1 VPCDGAVNKED
12 DWMKVWRTLAI
23 VPLATLVL
31 AGSAAAYQD
40 DNDGTNPR
48 VVSPDECVAAPR
60 ATDQIAG
67 LLGLSGEGIA
77 PPALPTITA
86 PLGQNLEAEQAV
98 PVKEAAREILAC
110 FNAGDIARA
119 SALMTD
125 NGVIRTYWQLT
136 ETPELRTTAQERIGT
151 AVPRPEPAQ
160 IRLVTVTDISVLPDG
175 RAIAFVVINDP
186 AAPQPG
192 PETLL
197 FYFKD
202 QDGKWLLDDWVDF
215 SIATVPASTPTP

>member
-1 VPCDGAVNKED
+1 VIKED

-23 VPLATLVL
+23 VPLATLML
-31 AGSAAAYQD
+31 AGPAAAYQD
-40 DNDGTNPR
+40 ENDGTNPR
-48 VVSPDECVAAPR
+48 VVSPEECVAEPR

-67 LLGLSGEGIA
+67 LLGLAGEGIT

-86 PLGQNLEAEQAV
+86 PLGQNMSSDASV
-98 PVKEAAREILAC
+98 SVKEAVREILAC

-119 SALMTD
+119 STLMTD

-136 ETPELRTTAQERIGT
+136 ETPELRQTAQERIGT

-160 IRLVTVTDISVLPDG
+160 IRLVTVTDISILPDG

-215 SIATVPASTPTP
+215 SIAAVPASTPTP

>member
-1 VPCDGAVNKED
+1 
-12 DWMKVWRTLAI
+12 MKVWHTLAM
-23 VPLATLVL
+23 VPLASLML
-31 AGSAAAYQD
+31 AGPAAAYQD
-40 DNDGTNPR
+40 ENDGTNPR
-48 VVSPDECVAAPR
+48 VVSPTECVAEPR
-60 ATDQIAG
+60 ATDDIAS
-67 LLGLSGEGIA
+67 LLGLAGEGVK
-77 PPALPTITA
+77 PPALPTIAA
-86 PLGQNLEAEQAV
+86 PLGENLGSEESV
-98 PVKEAAREILAC
+98 PIKEAAREILAC

-119 SALMTD
+119 STLMTD

-136 ETPELRTTAQERIGT
+136 ETPEMRSSAQERIAT

-160 IRLVTVTDISVLPDG
+160 IRLVTITDISKLPDG

-197 FYFKD
+197 FYFLD

-215 SIATVPASTPTP
+215 SIAAVPASTPTP

>member
-1 VPCDGAVNKED
+1 
-12 DWMKVWRTLAI
+12 MKVWRTLA
-23 VPLATLVL
+23 VASLATTVL

-48 VVSPDECVAAPR
+48 VVSPSECVAEPR
-60 ATDQIAG
+60 AVEQLAE
-67 LLGLSGEGIA
+67 LLALDGEGVPA
-77 PPALPTITA
+77 PPWPTITA
-86 PLGQNLEAEQAV
+86 PLGENLGSSESI
-98 PVKEAAREILAC
+98 PIKEAVREILAC

-125 NGVIRTYWQLT
+125 NGAIRTYWQLT
-136 ETPELRTTAQERIGT
+136 ETPELRAQARERVGT
-151 AVPRPEPAQ
+151 PVPRPEPAQ
-160 IRLVTVTDISVLPDG
+160 IRQVTVTDISLLPDG

-197 FYFKD
+197 FYFLN
-202 QDGKWLLDDWVDF
+202 QDGTWLLDDWVDF
-215 SIATVPASTPTP
+215 SIAAVPASTSES

>member
-1 VPCDGAVNKED
+1 VIKED
-12 DWMKVWRTLAI
+12 DWMNVWRTLAM
-23 VPLATLVL
+23 VPLATLLL
-31 AGSAAAYQD
+31 AGPAAAYQD

-48 VVSPDECVAAPR
+48 VVSPEECVAEPR
-60 ATDQIAG
+60 ATDQITG
-67 LLGLSGEGIA
+67 LLGLAGEGIK

-86 PLGQNLEAEQAV
+86 PLGENLGSDESI
-98 PVKEAAREILAC
+98 PIKEAAREILAC

-125 NGVIRTYWQLT
+125 TGVIRTYWQLT

-151 AVPRPEPAQ
+151 AVPRPELAQ

-202 QDGKWLLDDWVDF
+202 QDGTWLLDDWVDF
-215 SIATVPASTPTP
+215 SIAAIPASTPTP

>member
-1 VPCDGAVNKED
+1 VNKED
-12 DWMKVWRTLAI
+12 DWMKVWRTLVI
-23 VPLATLVL
+23 VPLATLML
-31 AGSAAAYQD
+31 AGPAAAYQD
-40 DNDGTNPR
+40 ENDGTNPR
-48 VVSPDECVAAPR
+48 VVSPKECVAEPR
-60 ATDQIAG
+60 AAEQIAG
-67 LLGLSGEGIA
+67 VLGLAGEGVV

-86 PLGQNLEAEQAV
+86 PLGQNLASEQAV
-98 PVKEAAREILAC
+98 SIQEAAREILAC

-136 ETPELRTTAQERIGT
+136 ETPELRSTAQERIAT
-151 AVPRPEPAQ
+151 PTPRPEPGQ
-160 IRLVTVTDISVLPDG
+160 IRLVTVTDISQLPDG
-175 RAIAFVVINDP
+175 RATAFVVINDP

-197 FYFKD
+197 FYFLN

-215 SIATVPASTPTP
+215 AIAQVPASTPTP

>member
-1 VPCDGAVNKED
+1 
-12 DWMKVWRTLAI
+12 MKVWRTLAI
-23 VPLATLVL
+23 VPLATLML
-31 AGSAAAYQD
+31 AGPAAAYQD

-48 VVSPDECVAAPR
+48 VVSPEECVAEPR
-60 ATDQIAG
+60 AADQVAG
-67 LLGLSGEGIA
+67 LLGLSGEGVT

-86 PLGQNLEAEQAV
+86 PLGQNLDSEQSIQI
-98 PVKEAAREILAC
+98 KEAAREILAC

-119 SALMTD
+119 STLMTD

-136 ETPELRTTAQERIGT
+136 ETPELRGTAQERIT
-151 AVPRPEPAQ
+151 TPVPRPEPAQ

-186 AAPQPG
+186 AAPQLG

-197 FYFKD
+197 FYFVD
-202 QDGKWLLDDWVDF
+202 QGGTWLLDEWVDF
-215 SIATVPASTPTP
+215 SIAAIPAGTPTP

>member
-1 VPCDGAVNKED
+1 
-12 DWMKVWRTLAI
+12 MKVWRTLAM
-23 VPLATLVL
+23 VPLATLL
-31 AGSAAAYQD
+31 LSGSAAAYQD
-40 DNDGTNPR
+40 ENDGTNPR
-48 VVSPDECVAAPR
+48 VVSPEECVAEPR
-60 ATDQIAG
+60 VVDEVTG
-67 LLGLSGEGIA
+67 LLGLAGEGVA
-77 PPALPTITA
+77 ALALPTITA
-86 PLGQNLEAEQAV
+86 PLGNNLDSEQSI
-98 PVKEAAREILAC
+98 PLKEAVREILAC

-136 ETPELRTTAQERIGT
+136 ETPELRATAQERVT
-151 AVPRPEPAQ
+151 TPTPRPELGQ

-197 FYFKD
+197 FYFVN
-202 QDGKWLLDDWVDF
+202 QDGNWLLDDWVDF
-215 SIATVPASTPTP
+215 SIAAVQPSTPTP